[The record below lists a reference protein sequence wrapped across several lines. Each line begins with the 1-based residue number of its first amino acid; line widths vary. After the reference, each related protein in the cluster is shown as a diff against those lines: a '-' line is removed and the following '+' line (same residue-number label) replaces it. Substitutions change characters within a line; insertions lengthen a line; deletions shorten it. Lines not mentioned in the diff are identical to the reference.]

1 MVAEQEMIMTDGD
14 TTGKQPQDL
23 QMLAGLPP
31 AGAWLQAHGLMLSE
45 ISGTRVTAY
54 IDLGAQH
61 HTPWGVVHG
70 GVYTTAIETVA
81 SVGASLAVRER
92 GEFAVGVDQ
101 SADFLRSM
109 QHGRIDIV
117 SEPVIQGRVQQLWQV
132 TITRHDDGK
141 AVAIG
146 RVRLQ
151 NVPLPPTT

>member
-1 MVAEQEMIMTDGD
+1 MTDGD
-14 TTGKQPQDL
+14 TTGQQSQDPQK
-23 QMLAGLPP
+23 LADLPP
-31 AGAWLQAHGLMLSE
+31 AGAWLQTHGLMLSE

-61 HTPWGVVHG
+61 LTPWGVVHG

-92 GEFAVGVDQ
+92 GEFAVGADQ

-109 QHGRIDIV
+109 QSGRVDIV
-117 SEPVIQGRVQQLWQV
+117 AEPVIQGRVQQLWQV

-141 AVAIG
+141 AIAVG

-151 NVPLPPTT
+151 NVPLPPTA